1 MQNRIC
7 KAISTIVMTAVLVLG
22 ILFMLIGYE
31 LYSKE
36 ARDTLM
42 SSADTAL
49 SFTDKP
55 EEMALTIISK
65 LGRGVTSIPA
75 TGMYTRETHSMLV
88 CVINRRQIATFRKIL
103 KDVDPDSFAVMSG
116 VSQVLGLGFF
126 SGED

>member
-36 ARDTLM
+36 ARDALM

-55 EEMALTIISK
+55 EEIYDVMKKTPSAS
-65 LGRGVTSIPA
+65 TS
-75 TGMYTRETHSMLV
+75 V
-88 CVINRRQIATFRKIL
+88 
-103 KDVDPDSFAVMSG
+103 
-116 VSQVLGLGFF
+116 
-126 SGED
+126 